1 MRITL
6 FGLACAVVTAG
17 LLLSRTPAAA
27 GAEEARVSLRQQ
39 AEIEY
44 LSPHLA
50 ALTFTAPNSRTIS
63 LVRVSRDDP
72 PKFEQVLTVPPHS
85 VLLNSDDEGRAGC
98 MQFNDR
104 GKPDRIVLVN
114 NRGKVVRDMRVENR
128 PCFLGEAGYLAGT
141 ADHAINLFPPVD
153 FVFYDMKSR
162 KLGSY
167 AKERWTIREST
178 ISRAGDFATIIGPLD
193 LKADNR
199 FLWFSPSGKLHQDIA
214 LPDCLGSATGE
225 ILLGEDL
232 AVFQVLLGTKGQP
245 VPGEPVKRALYLV
258 RREGPPQVL
267 NDIEAVGTPVLV
279 GPDRVAFVG
288 MDEARLF
295 DTKNARWLKPVL
307 KFGGQVNRG
316 DRLVKDGLLWVTT
329 FKDEKYFVE
338 AVSLE
343 DGKQRLREELPGL
356 TGMPSGRRLFDEGD
370 EIILVT
376 PQRLFAIPCGGKD
389 QAGDR

>member
-1 MRITL
+1 M
-6 FGLACAVVTAG
+6 
-17 LLLSRTPAAA
+17 
-27 GAEEARVSLRQQ
+27 SLRQQ